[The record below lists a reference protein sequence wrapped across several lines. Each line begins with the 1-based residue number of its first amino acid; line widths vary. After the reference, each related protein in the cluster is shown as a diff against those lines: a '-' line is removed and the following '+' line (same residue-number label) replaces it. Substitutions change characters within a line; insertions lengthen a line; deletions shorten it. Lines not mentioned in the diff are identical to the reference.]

1 MTPSRVLILQ
11 MGGLGDLVLT
21 GDLVWS
27 LRNAWPE
34 ARVMVAGRA
43 PLVRAVQELSP
54 GGAHDALELD
64 FNPYPWAVASP
75 EMVEGLRRA
84 LAELGALRPDCLVEA
99 SLGPTWFSWVAA
111 AALGVK
117 AVACTQ
123 VSAPAGLLPLALKRM
138 GLQGQDFEGPPST
151 DRTHERQRQ
160 QALARYLGAEAPEP
174 PVWTLSPQAEALA
187 EEKRRELG
195 IVKGQYLACFPVG
208 TANVGIKR
216 WPAERY
222 AAALRAFREE
232 FGLPVLL
239 AGSEAEGEEL
249 RSLGEKAVFAGRAAE
264 LPVLAGLLAGARAWL
279 GNDSGPM
286 HLAQAYGVPGVAVF
300 GGGGHWQAYAPWR
313 RGTLGV
319 VHPLPCFDC
328 EWDCLFGRAVC
339 FESVPVETVGDCL
352 RRVMA
357 DGNLAPQWVVAQ
369 VYSSEVLRLV
379 GDAARTFREAQ
390 KHRAERQVKILEL
403 KEIADERLAL
413 LDQAARGRS

>member
-1 MTPSRVLILQ
+1 MRPARILILQ

-27 LRNAWPE
+27 LRKTWPE
-34 ARVMVAGRA
+34 TRVMVAGRR
-43 PLVRAVQELSP
+43 PLARAGQELYP
-54 GGAHDALELD
+54 CGADDALELD
-64 FNPYPWAVASP
+64 FNPYAWAAGSP
-75 EMVEGLRRA
+75 QMEAGLRRA
-84 LAELGALRPDCLVEA
+84 VAEVGALRPNCLVEA
-99 SLGPTWFSWVAA
+99 SLAPTWFSWVVA

-117 AVACTQ
+117 AVACTR
-123 VSAPAGLLPLALKRM
+123 VSAPKGLLPSTLKAM
-138 GLQGQDFEGPPST
+138 GLRQSEFEGPALP
-151 DRTHERQRQ
+151 DGTHERERYR
-160 QALARYLGAEAPEP
+160 ALARYLGAESPEP
-174 PVWTLSPQAEALA
+174 PVWAPSPRAEALA

-216 WPAERY
+216 WPVEHY
-222 AAALRAFREE
+222 AAALRVFREE

-239 AGSEAEGEEL
+239 VGSEAEEEEL
-249 RSLGEKAVFAGRAAE
+249 RGFGEKAVFAGRAEE

-328 EWDCLFGRAVC
+328 EWDCLFGHAVC
-339 FESVPVETVGDCL
+339 FESVPVEAVVESL

-357 DGNLAPQWVVAQ
+357 DGSVAPQWVVRQ
-369 VYSSEVLRLV
+369 TFSPEVLRLV
-379 GDAARTFREAQ
+379 GDAARTFRESQ
-390 KHRAERQVKILEL
+390 RDRAARQVKIVEL
-403 KEIADERLAL
+403 KDVAEERLAL
-413 LDQAARGRS
+413 LEKLGRA